1 MKTTLTIAFAVVA
14 LNTFAQEE
22 EAISPFELQSDL
34 DAVNEHFSGVATFRL
49 DTKDRLVIDLFDG
62 GNNYRRDM
70 AYVEFLKA
78 DQFTFEAGSNCMV
91 LKCTESTPKCFD
103 KQVMK
108 TGAISPSGR
117 STIPIPGGDPE
128 GHEAIALVAKLVRD
142 KQQIQRDE
150 ANVTPETR
158 PRKK

>member
-1 MKTTLTIAFAVVA
+1 MKTTLTIAFSA
-14 LNTFAQEE
+14 LALHTFAQDEP
-22 EAISPFELQSDL
+22 ISPFELQADL
-34 DAVNEHFSGVATFRL
+34 DAVNEHFSGLATFKF
-49 DTKDRLVIDLFDG
+49 DNKDRLVIDLFDG

-70 AYVEFLKA
+70 AYIEFLKA
-78 DQFTFEAGSNCMV
+78 DQFAFEPGSNCLV
-91 LKCTESTPKCFD
+91 LKCVENSAKCFD
-103 KQVMK
+103 KQVIK

-117 STIPIPGGDPE
+117 STVPIPGGDSE
-128 GHEAIALVAKLVRD
+128 GREAISLVAKLIRD